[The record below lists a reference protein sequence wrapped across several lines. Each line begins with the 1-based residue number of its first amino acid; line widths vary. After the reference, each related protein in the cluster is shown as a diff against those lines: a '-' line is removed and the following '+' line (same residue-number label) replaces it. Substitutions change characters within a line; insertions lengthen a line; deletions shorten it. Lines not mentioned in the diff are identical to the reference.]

1 MGIITLDGFDFI
13 QDLNGDPDAF
23 IVKGESL
30 IDEIEYIKLKNI
42 KSIYLTYFKSKNIK
56 NLDFLNQVPFVEKV
70 NLNGLEVDYLGLYHL
85 KSLKSITLSVI
96 NKNQHLDFSYFSEL
110 ETLSIDWY
118 KDFPS
123 LSKNS
128 NLKELFIWKFKP
140 KSKSLRD
147 LSLPTKIEKIH
158 ISDSNIYNLEG
169 LELSELK
176 EFEAHYCNALE
187 SVNGITG
194 FSNNLIK
201 VVFDNCK
208 KLKYYEGLRFALNIE
223 VLIMTNCGDIPSL
236 FWLNDLKKLKLLNFF
251 NTKLVDGDT
260 SFCLPIDEV
269 IFKNQNYYNFK
280 QVDFDRNN

>member
-1 MGIITLDGFDFI
+1 M
-13 QDLNGDPDAF
+13 
-23 IVKGESL
+23 
-30 IDEIEYIKLKNI
+30 
-42 KSIYLTYFKSKNIK
+42 
-56 NLDFLNQVPFVEKV
+56 
-70 NLNGLEVDYLGLYHL
+70 
-85 KSLKSITLSVI
+85 
-96 NKNQHLDFSYFSEL
+96 
-110 ETLSIDWY
+110 
-118 KDFPS
+118 
-123 LSKNS
+123 
-128 NLKELFIWKFKP
+128 
-140 KSKSLRD
+140 
-147 LSLPTKIEKIH
+147 
-158 ISDSNIYNLEG
+158 EG

-176 EFEAHYCNALE
+176 EFEVHYCNALE

-236 FWLNDLKKLKLLNFF
+236 FWLSDLKKLKLLNFF